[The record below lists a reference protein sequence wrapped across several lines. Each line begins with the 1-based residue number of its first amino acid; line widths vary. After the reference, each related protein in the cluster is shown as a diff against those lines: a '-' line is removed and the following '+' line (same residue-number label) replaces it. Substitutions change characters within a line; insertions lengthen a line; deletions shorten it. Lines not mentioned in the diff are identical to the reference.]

1 MQPSGAG
8 GGSSA
13 GKFAAGQAVEVQHS
27 FQSGNV
33 GVHVQRVGLE
43 QLVQLVFKGGHQQ
56 VHAALDAVLGLGNVR
71 ALHRLPGK
79 AGVGVQQLSAVGR

>member
-8 GGSSA
+8 G
-13 GKFAAGQAVEVQHS
+13 V
-27 FQSGNV
+27 
-33 GVHVQRVGLE
+33 VQRVNSLPVRPSRFSIPSRAAMSAFTSSASAE

-71 ALHRLPGK
+71 ALHRLPEEL
-79 AGVGVQQLSAVGR
+79 A

>member
-1 MQPSGAG
+1 MLGINAHKSRNFERSAQKRRDGKLHFAQKNTPTSMQPSGA

-27 FQSGNV
+27 FQCGNV

-43 QLVQLVFKGGHQQ
+43 QLVQLVFKGGHQ
-56 VHAALDAVLGLGNVR
+56 
-71 ALHRLPGK
+71 
-79 AGVGVQQLSAVGR
+79 